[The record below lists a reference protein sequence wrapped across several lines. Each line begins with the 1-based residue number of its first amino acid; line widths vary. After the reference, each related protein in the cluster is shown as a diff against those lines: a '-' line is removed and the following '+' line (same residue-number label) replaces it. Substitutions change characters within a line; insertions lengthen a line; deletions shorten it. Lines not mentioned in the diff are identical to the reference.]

1 MGAARSCCWWTEYA
15 PPARAANAPAL
26 PVQDE
31 AIGKA
36 VLILVLTTDGE
47 SVCGPRP
54 DRWSERN
61 VVVWAVQQ
69 SNSLG
74 GNRRKVHE
82 EKEKKMTGK
91 VSTEK
96 PGRSEATAAV
106 AHETVIEAENLTKIH
121 GQDESRV
128 EALADVNL
136 KVEKG
141 EWVAVVGPSG
151 SGKSTLMNLLGL
163 LDSPTSG
170 SYSLNGREVS
180 GLKGSELSRA
190 RRDLIGFVFQSYNLL
205 ARQTALSNV
214 ELPMVYA
221 GVYGVEGKR
230 RALEALERVELSNRA
245 DHKPPEL
252 SGGQKQRVAIARA
265 LVNDP
270 AIVLADE
277 PTGNL
282 DTKSGEGI
290 MELFEELQAEGTT
303 LIMVTHDMEVADRAE
318 RIVEVRDGRIVADD
332 HTREKI
338 GDKS

>member
-1 MGAARSCCWWTEYA
+1 MTAKVGTE
-15 PPARAANAPAL
+15 
-26 PVQDE
+26 
-31 AIGKA
+31 
-36 VLILVLTTDGE
+36 
-47 SVCGPRP
+47 
-54 DRWSERN
+54 
-61 VVVWAVQQ
+61 
-69 SNSLG
+69 SL
-74 GNRRKVHE
+74 
-82 EKEKKMTGK
+82 
-91 VSTEK
+91 
-96 PGRSEATAAV
+96 GRSEATADV
-106 AHETVIEAENLTKIH
+106 AHETVIEAENLTKIY

-163 LDSPTSG
+163 LDSPTFG

-221 GVYGVEGKR
+221 GLYGVERKN
-230 RALEALERVELSNRA
+230 RALDALERVELSNRA